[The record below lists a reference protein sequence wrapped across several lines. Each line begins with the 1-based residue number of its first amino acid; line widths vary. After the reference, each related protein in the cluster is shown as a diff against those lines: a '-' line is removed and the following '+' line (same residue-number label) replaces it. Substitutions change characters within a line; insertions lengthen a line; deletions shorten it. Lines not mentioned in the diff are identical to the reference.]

1 MYKAELLGNTVHQVA
16 PNSNNGVLNN
26 ETVFVPLKYPS
37 NLWSSLEMPLIN
49 CEVELTFR

>member
-1 MYKAELLGNTVHQVA
+1 MYNAELLENTVHQVA

-26 ETVFVPLKYPS
+26 ATVSVPLKYPS

-49 CEVELTFR
+49 CKVELTFR